1 MDSQKSKN
9 FKPQVHGAS
18 LPAIAAQPVVSG
30 VDSHFH
36 VFEAG
41 QSLVGARYTP
51 PYAAPLQAW
60 QAAAGPVGIQHGVLV
75 QTSFMGTDNRLLL
88 AQLAQHP
95 DTLRGVA
102 VVPPT
107 ATLATLAPLQAQGVR
122 GIRLNLAGQ
131 SHDMSTW
138 ASATRLWDALLQ
150 LGWHVELHTDAGAL
164 PDVMAALPLA
174 LPLVI
179 DHFGKPA
186 QASLQDATVAALR
199 QRSRQDAA
207 AGAAPRTSK
216 VPNLH
221 IKLSAAYRLALGVK
235 PQALARLWLDE
246 LGPQALLWGSDW
258 PCTNHE
264 AQADYPAL
272 HASLDDWLGHAPGV
286 VEAVRSCNA
295 MRLYWNLPE
304 GDAPVC

>member
-1 MDSQKSKN
+1 M
-9 FKPQVHGAS
+9 PQAS
-18 LPAIAAQPVVSG
+18 VTSPEPASAAQATVPS

-41 QSLVGARYTP
+41 QSLAGARYTP
-51 PYAAPLQAW
+51 PYAAPLRAW
-60 QAAAGPVGIQHGVLV
+60 QSVAARVGVTHGVLV
-75 QTSFMGTDNRLLL
+75 QTSFMGTDNSLLL

-131 SHDMSTW
+131 SHDMRTW
-138 ASATRLWDALLQ
+138 ALATPLWDAILQ

-199 QRSRQDAA
+199 QRSRHGATA
-207 AGAAPRTSK
+207 SAAPQLLK
-216 VPNLH
+216 MPNLH
-221 IKLSAAYRLALGVK
+221 VKLSAAYRLALGVK
-235 PQALARLWLDE
+235 PQALAQLWLDE

-264 AQADYPAL
+264 AKADYPAL
-272 HASLDDWLGHAPGV
+272 HAALEDWLGHAPGV
-286 VEAVRSCNA
+286 VEAVRSGNA
-295 MRLYWNLPE
+295 KRLYWDESWL
-304 GDAPVC
+304 DASVC